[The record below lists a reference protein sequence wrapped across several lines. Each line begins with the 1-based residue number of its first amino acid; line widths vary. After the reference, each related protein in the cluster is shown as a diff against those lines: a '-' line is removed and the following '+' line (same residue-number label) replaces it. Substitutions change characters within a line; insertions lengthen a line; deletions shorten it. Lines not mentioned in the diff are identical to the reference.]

1 MLTSRLP
8 TPKEVRDLLAERLGH
23 AVSLA
28 AGVPYAPA
36 ALEPA
41 TYAVFVDEHLDTRAV
56 LACDLPMSVRA
67 GGAIATI
74 PAGGL
79 EAELGRATLGHVTG
93 RHLKGLLEEFVALLD
108 PTGEESVRLHAVYL
122 PGEETPSDIPAYVR
136 ALGRRIDLVVA
147 VAGYGEGRLSLVRPG
162 R

>member
-1 MLTSRLP
+1 MLPSRLP
-8 TPKEVRDLLAERLGH
+8 APKEVRDLLAGRLGR

-28 AGVPYAPA
+28 SGVPYAPA

-56 LACDLPMSVRA
+56 VACDLPMSVHA

-79 EAELGRATLGHVTG
+79 EAELGRGALTHATG
-93 RHLKGLLEEFVALLD
+93 RHLEGLLEGFVPLLD

-122 PGEETPSDIPAYVR
+122 PGEQPPSDIPAYVR
-136 ALGRRIDLVVA
+136 ALGRRLDLVVT
-147 VAGYGEGRLSLVRPG
+147 VAGYGEGRLSLVRPA